1 MKLLYKVFMPVV
13 LWATICFPALADSSG
28 DDDTKVSKTISQGY
42 LMGENSYL
50 EITNKYGQILINNSA
65 NDSVNVKVEVIAYG
79 KDGAAATKILERVDF
94 DFVQTNQYLT
104 LETVL
109 DRKSGAFK
117 ELWNNIGDYSK
128 TLLSKNKL
136 EINYVVS
143 VPVGTALTLNNKF
156 GDVFIADRNQK
167 VDIDMSHG
175 DLRANDLNASSSI
188 TLSYGKAQIKEIKDG
203 NLVLKSSQV
212 TIKSIGAAGIESVS
226 SEIMISKAN
235 EVTLNSR
242 SDKLI
247 EITKVER
254 LEGKMAL
261 SNLKLG
267 ELLKSLDIN
276 LRYTDI
282 SIRQIPFN
290 FSLIRI
296 EGKYSDIDLDFD
308 ANTHMD
314 VDIILDEDQTPLPF
328 EGLTK
333 EYVDDKKGVLR
344 LRGIIGDK
352 NNYKGNLNIDSEK
365 GEINIRLQP
374 QQSVKSN

>member
-1 MKLLYKVFMPVV
+1 
-13 LWATICFPALADSSG
+13 
-28 DDDTKVSKTISQGY
+28 
-42 LMGENSYL
+42 MGENSYL
-50 EITNKYGQILINNSA
+50 EITNKYGQILINNSV
-65 NDSVNVKVEVIAYG
+65 NDSVSVKVEVIAYG
-79 KDGAAATKILERVDF
+79 KDRSSATKIMDRVDF